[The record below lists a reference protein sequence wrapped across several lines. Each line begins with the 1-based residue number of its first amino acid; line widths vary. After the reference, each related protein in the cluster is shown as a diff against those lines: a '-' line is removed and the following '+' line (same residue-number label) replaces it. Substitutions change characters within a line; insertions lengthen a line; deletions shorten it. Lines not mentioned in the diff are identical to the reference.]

1 MHRVSWDMRY
11 DPIREVKSEGVE
23 DVGAVPHR
31 SYPPAVAPWAPP
43 GSYTVRLTVDGTTQT
58 QPLNLRLDP
67 RLKTPAAGLAE
78 LATLTREMY
87 DDARESHEA
96 YEEAR
101 AMRARLDSGRA
112 SADALKAALDSIAPA
127 PTPEQPRRRRAG
139 ARAELPPATLGV
151 VSDELLAAAMAMQG
165 ADVTPTASQVAA
177 CSRARARYREVMRRW
192 TAIEKQVRREGA

>member
-43 GSYTVRLTVDGTTQT
+43 GNYTVRLTVDGTTQT
-58 QPLNLRLDP
+58 QPLTLRLDP
-67 RLKTPAAGLAE
+67 RLKTPAVGLAQ
-78 LATLTREMY
+78 LAALTREMY

-101 AMRARLDSGRA
+101 ALVARLDSLHTANA
-112 SADALKAALDSIAPA
+112 SALRTALDSIAPPPA
-127 PTPEQPRRRRAG
+127 AEEPRRGRGRPG
-139 ARAELPPATLGV
+139 AAPLPPPTLDR

-177 CSRARARYREVMRRW
+177 CARARTRYREVMLRWKALEARARR
-192 TAIEKQVRREGA
+192 